1 MQICL
6 KGLVIRVSL
15 GIQSFIEGTDVVPVK
30 VLNMY
35 CQDKALS
42 TQREELSLS
51 IIVRVLGGVLF
62 IYFS

>member
-1 MQICL
+1 
-6 KGLVIRVSL
+6 
-15 GIQSFIEGTDVVPVK
+15 